1 MKHIQNCSSNQS
13 IFQVDSIAFQKV
25 IEWLYSGQAK
35 LTIPQ
40 CEDAMLLAK
49 QCKLEQLKEEIQ
61 QAVNKANSFGKHFY
75 PIFLLQNFFSLYF

>member
-1 MKHIQNCSSNQS
+1 M
-13 IFQVDSIAFQKV
+13 

-61 QAVNKANSFGKHFY
+61 QAVNKANSFGNDFY
-75 PIFLLQNFFSLYF
+75 LIFRQQNFVFLYF

>member
-1 MKHIQNCSSNQS
+1 M
-13 IFQVDSIAFQKV
+13 

-61 QAVNKANSFGKHFY
+61 QAVNKANSFGNHCY
-75 PIFLLQNFFSLYF
+75 LIFQIQNFSFYASKRFLFIPLVN

>member
-1 MKHIQNCSSNQS
+1 MCSNYCHVKQCK
-13 IFQVDSIAFQKV
+13 FQVDSIAFQKV

-40 CEDAMLLAK
+40 CDDAMLLAK

-61 QAVNKANSFGKHFY
+61 QAVNKANSFGKHY
-75 PIFLLQNFFSLYF
+75 

>member
-1 MKHIQNCSSNQS
+1 M
-13 IFQVDSIAFQKV
+13 

-61 QAVNKANSFGKHFY
+61 QAVNKANSFGNHCFL
-75 PIFLLQNFFSLYF
+75 IFLTKNFPLLCFETFTFHTFYQNSMN